1 MNLHGIVSGAIG
13 SVNPLIPVAWQQSY
27 GYTTAR
33 DGSQTP
39 NNILPTAIRAQVQPL
54 TMREIDH
61 LDGMNIQG
69 TLRAIY
75 LTGDAQAALRV
86 GKQGGDLFTFLDP
99 ATGSTPQPW
108 LAVAILEAWPDWS
121 KAVLELQD
129 GS

>member
-1 MNLHGIVSGAIG
+1 MNLHSIAAANISA
-13 SVNPLIPVAWQQSY
+13 VNPLIPVAWQQSY

-39 NNILPTAIRAQVQPL
+39 NNLLPTAIQAQVQPL

-61 LDGMNIQG
+61 LAGMNIQG

-75 LTGDAQAALRV
+75 LTGDAQATLRV
-86 GKQGGDLFTFLDP
+86 GKQGGDLFTFADP

-121 KAVLELQD
+121 KAALQLQN